1 MPKLMGIHCRISE
14 EWEWEPVLK
23 LLQWVRQRQV
33 AACSRSVPV
42 QRTKVHEITIHQEAE
57 LTGLGD
63 GLDVG
68 GMENEKSKMS
78 PKNYVRLF

>member
-1 MPKLMGIHCRISE
+1 M
-14 EWEWEPVLK
+14 
-23 LLQWVRQRQV
+23 
-33 AACSRSVPV
+33 
-42 QRTKVHEITIHQEAE
+42 HEITILQEAE

-68 GMENEKSKMS
+68 GMENEKPKMS